1 MEKTTVL
8 NKESY
13 KKNTKVANVKNLRK
27 INISLL
33 KEVTSVQ
40 SYSNHE
46 ERMKAFIKNKLQ
58 LINEKTPIAMF
69 EDTYGNI
76 YAVKG
81 KSETYKGIVAHMDTV
96 SPIVDG
102 YRVYQQKNVL
112 FAFSDS
118 LKTQVDIGGEHHCP
132 VT

>member
-46 ERMKAFIKNKLQ
+46 ERMKEFIKNKLQ
-58 LINEKTPIAMF
+58 LINEKNDPVVFILWGNNAIQKKSLITNNKHLILTSTHPSPLSAFRGFFGSRPFSKTNDFLMSIGKPPIDWQI
-69 EDTYGNI
+69 ENI
-76 YAVKG
+76 
-81 KSETYKGIVAHMDTV
+81 
-96 SPIVDG
+96 
-102 YRVYQQKNVL
+102 
-112 FAFSDS
+112 
-118 LKTQVDIGGEHHCP
+118 
-132 VT
+132 